1 MFDYSR
7 MEGRFF
13 EPVEKIC
20 LIFDNVSYDKLREL
34 PDFAQRWPDEEYCG
48 SNRNQFQYA
57 DMPRAKEWA
66 N

>member
-13 EPVEKIC
+13 KPDDKIC
-20 LIFDNVSYDKLREL
+20 LIFDNVKYDKLREIPEFSKIHSYNNEL
-34 PDFAQRWPDEEYCG
+34 HYP
-48 SNRNQFQYA
+48 
-57 DMPRAKEWA
+57 DMPRAREWA